1 MNITSLNCPNCG
13 NPLPK
18 NAISSQPFKCQA
30 CGSLLIMTP
39 VEERGHPNVCVK
51 CQTVNSP
58 FQRYC
63 TRCNERLTV
72 DCPICYRTN
81 PINAETCEGCGT
93 NIQEEILRRQA
104 WHGLKKINDERRKAA
119 LAKAEQDEQK
129 NEINRLLADLDEPSH
144 HAFAIFS
151 LCQIGSAAV
160 EPLIETLH
168 ADLDPDARYAAARA
182 LGLIADPKAIPA
194 ITAALTDPEPAVRYC
209 AVEALAP
216 LRATAAQAQIK
227 KLLADKYQWVRE
239 RAQKTLDELDGS
251 S

>member
-1 MNITSLNCPNCG
+1 MNLTSLNCPNCG
-13 NPLPK
+13 NPLPE
-18 NAISSQPFKCQA
+18 NAISRQPFKCQA

-39 VEERGHPNVCVK
+39 VEERDQPNVCTK
-51 CQTVNSP
+51 CQSVNSP

-63 TRCNERLTV
+63 THCGEKLTI

-81 PINAETCEGCGT
+81 PVGMKFCTSCGVD
-93 NIQEEILRRQA
+93 IQEEILRREA
-104 WHGLKKINDERRKAA
+104 WQGLKKLNDERRKVA

-129 NEINRLLADLDEPSH
+129 NEINRLLADLDEPSR

-160 EPLIETLH
+160 EPLIETMR
-168 ADLDPDARYAAARA
+168 ADTDPDARYAAARA

-194 ITAALTDPEPAVRYC
+194 VTAALNDPEPAVRYC

-216 LRATAAQAQIK
+216 LKATSARTAVK
-227 KLLADKYQWVRE
+227 RLLSDKYLWVRE
-239 RAQKTLDELDGS
+239 RAQKTLDELNRI
-251 S
+251 

>member
-1 MNITSLNCPNCG
+1 
-13 NPLPK
+13 
-18 NAISSQPFKCQA
+18 
-30 CGSLLIMTP
+30 
-39 VEERGHPNVCVK
+39 
-51 CQTVNSP
+51 
-58 FQRYC
+58 
-63 TRCNERLTV
+63 LTV

-129 NEINRLLADLDEPSH
+129 NEINRLLADLDEPSR

-182 LGLIADPKAIPA
+182 LGMIADPKAIPA